1 MKNRFGENMIYY
13 HDLDNKFIMYDA
25 YNKDTPKV
33 KSVVITDGVVS
44 LINSSDIESK
54 TITVDNSKHNIDKLV
69 KKEVGVSSAS
79 YVIVLKLVNFDV
91 LNSNEIKNYY
101 IIREVNA
108 YIKDN
113 RNEVRKIITSLLK
126 NEVDGIK
133 RVYELGEKDERRNI

>member
-1 MKNRFGENMIYY
+1 MIYY
-13 HDLDNKFIMYDA
+13 HELDNKFIMYDA
-25 YNKDTPKV
+25 YNKDTLKV
-33 KSVVITDGVVS
+33 KSVIITDGVVS
-44 LINSSDIESK
+44 LINTSDIESK
-54 TITVDNSKHNIDKLV
+54 TITIDNSKHNIDKLV
-69 KKEVGVSSAS
+69 KKEVGVSSSS

-91 LNSNEIKNYY
+91 LNTNEIKNCY

>member
-25 YNKDTPKV
+25 YNKDTLKI

>member
-1 MKNRFGENMIYY
+1 MIYY

-25 YNKDTPKV
+25 YNKDTLKV
-33 KSVVITDGVVS
+33 KSIIITDGVVS
-44 LINSSDIESK
+44 LINTSDIESK
-54 TITVDNSKHNIDKLV
+54 TITIDNSKHNIDKLV

>member
-1 MKNRFGENMIYY
+1 MKKRFGENMIYY
-13 HDLDNKFIMYDA
+13 HELDNKFIMYDA
-25 YNKDTPKV
+25 YNKDTLKV
-33 KSVVITDGVVS
+33 KSVIITDGVVS
-44 LINSSDIESK
+44 LINTSDIESK
-54 TITVDNSKHNIDKLV
+54 TITIDNSKHNIDKLV